1 MTAPGRRSAA
11 LPDGPAAAPEA
22 AAAPDEAPGAPTLD
36 PVSDAPLHERMGIE
50 ILEATAQRV
59 VGRMPVDGNTQPFGL
74 LHGGATCVLGE
85 GLASIGAYLHGRP
98 ERVGVGIELNAT
110 HHRAVTSGWV
120 TGTATALQLG
130 RTVACYAITV
140 RDDAER
146 LVCTL
151 RVTCLL
157 QPARA

>member
-1 MTAPGRRSAA
+1 MTAPGPQPAAQSARPAA
-11 LPDGPAAAPEA
+11 LDPD
-22 AAAPDEAPGAPTLD
+22 PDPIT
-36 PVSDAPLHERMGIE
+36 DAPLHQRMGIE
-50 ILEATAQRV
+50 ILEATPERL
-59 VGRMPVDGNTQPFGL
+59 VGRLPVDGNTQPFGL

-85 GLASIGAYLHGRP
+85 GLASVGAYLHGRP

-130 RTVACYAITV
+130 RTVACYAIEV
-140 RDDAER
+140 RDDADR